1 MGKSNTTT
9 TRNVSEPWS
18 GVQQNYK
25 DSYKDAKS
33 LYERGAPDFYPG
45 EMTAPLSGYTSGAI
59 DWMADRAQAGSPVV
73 ASAQDQLTKTMG
85 GDYLDAG
92 NPYFSKAVDAATRPL
107 RDQYSEQIAP
117 GIDSTFSS
125 AGRYGSDAH
134 QTAAQRGGEGLMRA
148 MGDVSSQMAEGN
160 YKNERDNQIRGL
172 LFAPELAQQDYFF
185 INQLGTAGSMIDSQ
199 NQRTINDDV
208 TRYNYDQNKD
218 QANLS
223 SYMGLLGNAP
233 WGSVTTAPKDSPNLF
248 TSALGGAATGYGLSA
263 GNPLGALAGGAAGL
277 FGGLFG

>member
-1 MGKSNTTT
+1 MGKSNTST
-9 TRNVSEPWS
+9 TRNVAEPWS
-18 GVQQNYK
+18 GVKKYYT
-25 DSYKDAKS
+25 DAYKDAEGFYK
-33 LYERGAPDFYPG
+33 EGAPEYYPG
-45 EMTAPLSGYTSGAI
+45 QMTAPLSGYTSGAI

-73 ASAQDQLTKTMG
+73 ESAQDQLTKTMG

-134 QTAAQRGGEGLMRA
+134 ATAAQRGGEGLMRA
-148 MGDVSSQMAEGN
+148 MGDVSSGMAEQN
-160 YKNERDNQIRGL
+160 YRGERDNQIRGM
-172 LFAPELAQQDYFF
+172 LFAPELAQQDYFD
-185 INQLGTAGSMIDSQ
+185 INQLGTAGSMLDQQ

-208 TRYNYDQNKD
+208 NKYNYEQNAP
-218 QANLS
+218 QAHLS

-248 TSALGGAATGYGLSA
+248 TSALGGAATGYGI
-263 GNPLGALAGGAAGL
+263 GGPVGAAIGGGAGLLSGL
-277 FGGLFG
+277 FG